1 MPDLMQVLEESEPAD
16 VWSQT
21 QDVKEIA
28 RAARGSKTRVR
39 AATRVLAIHQTEAG
53 DKQITRWLGQKV
65 SESVLR
71 GLLDVVRD
79 HEQVDRFCPQLAELL
94 PTVRF
99 TAWSNCV
106 STLLWM
112 RDPEALGHVLRY
124 AEQSSHGSPG
134 TLNLLARGGKIEHE
148 AERVR
153 RLVERFEGTDK
164 LGEPTRWWI
173 LAKLGDETMH
183 AALVELC
190 LNGAMDGDNAMRAAQ
205 ALSNIHGWDAPWGE
219 EGVELVRGKLRE
231 TGLGA

>member
-1 MPDLMQVLEESEPAD
+1 MSNLKQLLDAREVEA
-16 VWSQT
+16 VWAQT

-28 RAARGSKTRVR
+28 RAARGSKSRVR
-39 AATRVLAIHQTEAG
+39 GATGVLAVHQTEAG

-65 SESVLR
+65 HESALR
-71 GLLDVVRD
+71 GLLDVVRE

-99 TAWSNCV
+99 GAWSSCV
-106 STLLWM
+106 ATLLWM
-112 RDPEALGHVLRY
+112 RAPEALGHVLSY

-148 AERVR
+148 GERVR
-153 RLVERFEGTDK
+153 RLVDRFAGTDK
-164 LGEPTRWWI
+164 LDEPTRWWI
-173 LAKLGDETMH
+173 LAKLGDESMH

-190 LNGAMDGDNAMRAAQ
+190 VHGAMDGDRAMRAAQ
-205 ALSNIHGWDAPWGE
+205 ALSNIHGWGAPWGE

-231 TGLGA
+231 LGSS